1 MKVSSKPFSV
11 RPRRVLL
18 QSAAVG
24 VLSAIAVLGGWIPN
38 LRASSLTDSFAT
50 VAAAQDATF
59 TDEEITNYARA
70 AIALESR
77 RHQVFEEIK
86 RIVGQVPRIVCDEP
100 TSINALPGNAPQIAV
115 SYCDRA
121 QQIIEGKGLSVAR
134 FNEITRKQQSD
145 SQFRERIQA
154 EILRILQSP
163 D

>member
-11 RPRRVLL
+11 HPRPVLL
-18 QSAAVG
+18 QSAAIG
-24 VLSAIAVLGGWIPN
+24 VLSAIAVLGGWVPD
-38 LRASSLTDSFAT
+38 LRAPAPTESFGT
-50 VAAAQDATF
+50 VARAQNNNF

-77 RHQVFEEIK
+77 RHQAFEEIK

-121 QQIIEGKGLSVAR
+121 KQIIEGKGLSVAR
-134 FNEITRKQQSD
+134 FNEITRQQQSD

-154 EILRILQSP
+154 EILLILQSP
-163 D
+163 N